1 MTFKLFVK
9 PKNKW
14 LIGSIII
21 ATAIN
26 GIAIY
31 GISQSGRVSK
41 TPTSNLMST
50 KAIAP
55 KITALGRL
63 EPEAEVIKLS
73 APLALDGDRLAELLV
88 EEGDRVKAGQVIAI
102 LDSGDTLQ
110 DGVQQAQEQV
120 KVSQAKLAQVQ
131 AGAKLGE
138 IQAQRE
144 QISRL
149 EVELIGEIK
158 TQTAAIARLQAQ
170 VNNARSEYNR
180 HQQLYREGAI
190 AISTIDSKRLALETA
205 REQLNEARATKDRT
219 NSTLKA
225 QSAEAKANLNRIS
238 EVRPVDV
245 NAAQTEVDSAI
256 AGLNKAK
263 TDLAQA
269 YVRAPIDS
277 QILKIQTRSGEKIG
291 EEGIAELAQTERMI
305 AIAEVY
311 QSDIAKVKLR
321 QSAEITGQ
329 AFEGILRGKVEQVGL
344 QVSRQNVFS
353 NQPGE
358 NLDRRVVEVKIRL
371 NPEDSKRVAGLT
383 NLQVQTA
390 IEVRSQKSKVSN
402 E

>member
-14 LIGSIII
+14 LISSIIT
-21 ATAIN
+21 ATAITG

-31 GISQSGRVSK
+31 GISQYGQVNQ
-41 TPTSNLMST
+41 TTSNSMPT
-50 KAIAP
+50 KPVAP

-88 EEGDRVKAGQVIAI
+88 EEGDRVNAGQVIAI
-102 LDSGDTLQ
+102 LDSRDPLQ
-110 DGVQQAQEQV
+110 DAVQQAQEQV

-149 EVELIGEIK
+149 KAELIGEIK
-158 TQTAAIARLQAQ
+158 SQNAAIARLQAQ

-180 HQQLYREGAI
+180 HQQLYQEGAI
-190 AISTIDSKRLALETA
+190 AISTLDSKRLALETA
-205 REQLNEARATKDRT
+205 QSQLKEAQATQDRT

-225 QSAEAKANLNRIS
+225 QLAEAKANLDRIS
-238 EVRPVDV
+238 EIRPVDV

-256 AGLNKAK
+256 AALNKAK

-269 YVRAPIDS
+269 YVRAPMDS
-277 QILKIQTRSGEKIG
+277 QILKTQTRPGEKIG
-291 EEGIAELAQTERMI
+291 DSGIVELAQTGSMI
-305 AIAEVY
+305 AIAEIY
-311 QSDIAKVKLR
+311 QSDIAKVKVG

-329 AFEGILRGKVEQVGL
+329 AFEGIVRGKVVQVSL
-344 QVSRQNVFS
+344 QVSRQDVFS
-353 NQPGE
+353 DRSGE
-358 NLDRRVVEVKIRL
+358 NLDRRVIEVKIRL
-371 NPEDSKRVAGLT
+371 NREDSKRVAGLT

-390 IEVRSQKSKVSN
+390 ISSARLAP
-402 E
+402 